1 MNMDNIRGKLE
12 SRKFVTSS
20 NHANR
25 EWQLKTRPLWL
36 VEQWGAFE
44 FCLSITI
51 KNLTNF
57 KSSISLESRFGEFPL
72 GVYSKTSFCKQR
84 FSVGLDLD
92 ECFLLKGKQV

>member
-1 MNMDNIRGKLE
+1 MKI
-12 SRKFVTSS
+12 
-20 NHANR
+20 
-25 EWQLKTRPLWL
+25 RPLWL
-36 VEQWGAFE
+36 VEQWGDLE

-72 GVYSKTSFCKQR
+72 GVYSVTSFCKQR

-92 ECFLLKGKQV
+92 ECTTTPTSAQKGKTEYVDLSLK